1 MARRGGAEPAQSL
14 RDEIRDLAPEP
25 SASATTFSDPLR
37 ADPGAV
43 EDRDPSPAPS
53 VRPDVSPTP
62 PPAQPEGAG
71 DESFDPRGEINL
83 LRNELDLQRRHSDLL
98 AREVQLQRA
107 GAQPVA
113 TNVPAG
119 QPQVDPTIQEGLD
132 ILQITEDDLVQ
143 VFQGGQQGAQIVSRA
158 LQAVYLLAVN
168 AAERRLIG
176 YYNNDQGNR
185 QQMQAIESRAEQM
198 HRTFWESYPDLQPH
212 ELIVQ
217 HYASEVAREQQQSP
231 RFDWD
236 SAQRE
241 VARRTMQHLQGTY
254 GVSFPAPGTQPPAP
268 GGYGYAPQPGSMQR
282 PTLQSRIRP
291 VVGEMGGGAGR
302 AAMNGNNN
310 RSNLTTEILDLGRR

>member
-1 MARRGGAEPAQSL
+1 MNL
-14 RDEIRDLAPEP
+14 RDEIRDLAPDP
-25 SASATTFSDPLR
+25 PASSNTFSDPLR
-37 ADPGAV
+37 AEPGAV
-43 EDRDPSPAPS
+43 EDKDSSPAPS
-53 VRPDVSPTP
+53 QQRPDVLPPTP
-62 PPAQPEGAG
+62 EQPEGAG
-71 DESFDPRGEINL
+71 DDAFDPRGEINT
-83 LRNELDLQRRHSDLL
+83 LRAELDLQRRHSDLL

-113 TNVPAG
+113 TNAPAG
-119 QPQVDPTIQEGLD
+119 QPQVDPTLQEGLD
-132 ILQITEDDLVQ
+132 ILQVTEDDLVQ

-168 AAERRLIG
+168 AAERRLIS
-176 YYNNDQGNR
+176 YYQSDQGNR
-185 QQMQAIESRAEQM
+185 QQAQAIEYRAQQM
-198 HRTFWESYPDLQPH
+198 HDTFWESYPDLQPH

-217 HYASEVAREQQQSP
+217 HYASQVAREQQQSP

-254 GVSFPAPGTQPPAP
+254 GVSFPAPGTQPPMAA
-268 GGYGYAPQPGSMQR
+268 GGYAPQPGAQR

-302 AAMNGNNN
+302 GAMNGNQ
-310 RSNLTTEILDLGRR
+310 RSNLTSEILDLGRR

>member
-1 MARRGGAEPAQSL
+1 M
-14 RDEIRDLAPEP
+14 
-25 SASATTFSDPLR
+25 
-37 ADPGAV
+37 
-43 EDRDPSPAPS
+43 
-53 VRPDVSPTP
+53 
-62 PPAQPEGAG
+62 
-71 DESFDPRGEINL
+71 
-83 LRNELDLQRRHSDLL
+83 
-98 AREVQLQRA
+98 QLQRA

-113 TNVPAG
+113 TNAPAG
-119 QPQVDPTIQEGLD
+119 EPQVDPTLQEGLD

-176 YYNNDQGNR
+176 VLPERSGQPAADAGDR
-185 QQMQAIESRAEQM
+185 VRARSRCIRPSGSPT
-198 HRTFWESYPDLQPH
+198 RTWQPH

-217 HYASEVAREQQQSP
+217 HYASQVAREQQQSP

-254 GVSFPAPGTQPPAP
+254 GVSFPAPGTQPAA
-268 GGYGYAPQPGSMQR
+268 GGRVRAAAGHAACSA

-291 VVGEMGGGAGR
+291 VVAEMGGGAGR
-302 AAMNGNNN
+302 GAMNGNQ
-310 RSNLTTEILDLGRR
+310 RSNLTSEILDLGRR